1 LLTNCRGQLTGEKLK
16 RIYKDETR
24 KVIGKRGYDM
34 LKAIK
39 KLAENE
45 VETGLQQLD
54 YPGWRASPPLPAP
67 IRHKS
72 CPANAVT
79 FETFWND
86 HRFAPKIIAT
96 LYESFDRLE
105 VMMRVDRIVE
115 LITDIVWEDLVP
127 TFNQVK
133 RNPGTWDRLLVLI
146 GTRWLLRVGIL

>member
-54 YPGWRASPPLPAP
+54 YPG
-67 IRHKS
+67 
-72 CPANAVT
+72 
-79 FETFWND
+79 
-86 HRFAPKIIAT
+86 
-96 LYESFDRLE
+96 
-105 VMMRVDRIVE
+105 
-115 LITDIVWEDLVP
+115 
-127 TFNQVK
+127 
-133 RNPGTWDRLLVLI
+133 
-146 GTRWLLRVGIL
+146 